1 MGLADTL
8 KLTSPDAKASEKEII
23 DSIHHSAMRMNDL
36 VNNLLDMARLES
48 GTVQL
53 NRQWQPLE
61 EVIGSA
67 LSSCS
72 SLLKER
78 PINVQLDDSL
88 PLVNIDAVLIER
100 VLANILENASK
111 YTPAHSS
118 IEINGFRQD
127 GNIII
132 TIDDHGPGLPPG
144 RENTIFEKFE
154 RGSKENAT
162 PGVGLGLAISK
173 AVMKAHG
180 GSIEGESRY
189 NGGARFTLRLPFSS
203 PPDISGNLLD

>member
-1 MGLADTL
+1 M
-8 KLTSPDAKASEKEII
+8 
-23 DSIHHSAMRMNDL
+23 
-36 VNNLLDMARLES
+36 
-48 GTVQL
+48 
-53 NRQWQPLE
+53 
-61 EVIGSA
+61 
-67 LSSCS
+67 
-72 SLLKER
+72 
-78 PINVQLDDSL
+78 
-88 PLVNIDAVLIER
+88 NIDAVLIER

>member
-1 MGLADTL
+1 
-8 KLTSPDAKASEKEII
+8 
-23 DSIHHSAMRMNDL
+23 MNDL

-48 GTVQL
+48 GTVHL

-72 SLLKER
+72 PLLQER
-78 PINVQLDDSL
+78 PISVHLDDNL

-118 IEINGFRQD
+118 INIRGFRQD
-127 GNIII
+127 ENVII
-132 TIDDHGPGLPPG
+132 TIDDHGPGLPRG

-162 PGVGLGLAISK
+162 PGVGLGLAISR
-173 AVMKAHG
+173 AIMKAHG
-180 GSIEGESRY
+180 GSIHGENRY
-189 NGGARFTLRLPFSS
+189 NGGARFTLKLPFSS
-203 PPDISGNLLD
+203 PPDISDNLLDK

>member
-132 TIDDHGPGLPPG
+132 TIDDHGPAPPG

-154 RGSKENAT
+154 RGSKEKRNARSRPWT
-162 PGVGLGLAISK
+162 RHFQSC
-173 AVMKAHG
+173 H
-180 GSIEGESRY
+180 ESSR
-189 NGGARFTLRLPFSS
+189 RFH
-203 PPDISGNLLD
+203 